1 MQTLR
6 MKNLTSLAATAL
18 GILLSSPVS
27 GQELLNE
34 NLKPLA
40 WLVGQWE
47 AKMEDGN
54 GNPLRWTVEA
64 KPYLKGTALDLHY
77 SGQAQN
83 GYEFGAGEIIYY
95 WQPETR
101 TIANFRLDT
110 MGGHAADTLARQG
123 NNQWTWMGPWYDGQ
137 GRYWVGSTEIT
148 KLNEN
153 ACTVLMRSLQ
163 PTAEAAMPDLKL
175 TFTRAGRSADEQ
187 ELLRLESQ
195 WNEALI
201 KVDARRLD
209 RIFADELIMTDS
221 NGGVLN
227 KKQTIALATSGDE
240 VVKTAVSDEFKIQFQ
255 GDTAILNLRFTSKE
269 TYKGQ
274 DASGSY
280 RCTDIWRKQAGAWRC
295 VASHGT
301 RIKPSSANA
310 EAELIQLE
318 NEWNDA
324 LVKADVQKLDQIY
337 AGEFILTNAD
347 GEVWDK
353 AKCLALVKS
362 GEDVFSSATTD
373 QIKVSLHGEMAV
385 VTGRMTAKETLKGK
399 DVSGTIRFTDTWC
412 RKGAAWRCVASHG
425 TKIKD

>member
-6 MKNLTSLAATAL
+6 MKHLTNLAATAL
-18 GILLSSPVS
+18 GILLSSPAV

-54 GNPLRWTVEA
+54 GNPLRWTFEA
-64 KPYLKGTALDLHY
+64 KPDLKGTALNIRY
-77 SGQAQN
+77 SVQAQD
-83 GYEFGAGEIIYY
+83 GHEFVAGNIIYY

-101 TIANFRLDT
+101 TLGSFSLDT
-110 MGGHAADTLARQG
+110 MGGRAADTLARQG
-123 NNQWTWMGPWYDGQ
+123 NNQWIWMGLGYDGQ
-137 GRYWVGSTEIT
+137 GKCGIGSTEIT

-153 ACTVLMRSLQ
+153 ACTVLIRGLQ
-163 PTAEAAMPDLKL
+163 PTREAAMPDLKL

-195 WNEALI
+195 WNDALI
-201 KVDARRLD
+201 KVDARFLD
-209 RIFADELIMTDS
+209 RIYADDFIMTDS
-221 NGGVLN
+221 EGVVLS
-227 KKQTIALATSGDE
+227 KAQAIGIMTAGDD
-240 VVKTAVSDEFKIQFQ
+240 VVKSAVSDEFKIQIH
-255 GDTAILNLRFTSKE
+255 GDTAILNLRITTQE

-280 RCTDIWRKQAGAWRC
+280 RCTDIWRKQAGTWRC
-295 VASHGT
+295 VATHGAK
-301 RIKPSSANA
+301 IKAGSANA

-412 RKGAAWRCVASHG
+412 RKGSAWRCVASHG